1 MSGDTVQEWTELLS
15 TQEFTDLSAPFL
27 SEDNLKVA
35 RQAVKSFSVT
45 LKDSSEQEDDQQKA
59 VFGDL
64 PDVLAK
70 VICRMTHLQTI
81 SLDLGPFTVEDG
93 LKFDNAAMIN
103 RPLVIWPEMHSIR
116 IRGPNAHAGCI
127 MGCCDRLQLKAL
139 DLDKWI
145 FSYDFKKA
153 KAVEKLGRLRLY
165 FDKDQMPDPVSDN
178 VAFPSTH
185 DLVWRQLR
193 LLGSVCLFL
202 DWIILQEADSDR
214 SNEFS
219 SEGDVHKIKSAF
231 EQVRKGLRSIKAT
244 RLAFHFDY
252 RRFTP
257 KITRSDLGILN
268 TTSGPLEGHEI
279 KQWHEMWIEYLM
291 TVRTLQEVWIFTNSS
306 LAFAGTRN
314 SDEKVTV
321 ECLKILDFCWDT

>member
-165 FDKDQMPDPVSDN
+165 FDKDQMPDP
-178 VAFPSTH
+178 
-185 DLVWRQLR
+185 
-193 LLGSVCLFL
+193 
-202 DWIILQEADSDR
+202 EADSDR